1 MSSPTPEERE
11 GLRFSPWNFL
21 LLLPFLSEGAEHG
34 HADNAAAEILL
45 VFLFLLVFWGIFR
58 ISARKKS

>member
-1 MSSPTPEERE
+1 MSPFLIPTLP
-11 GLRFSPWNFL
+11 
-21 LLLPFLSEGAEHG
+21 LLPFPSEGAAHG